1 MYLTFHLHNYSSR
14 NAITKDSTSV
24 GTLQKLKHR
33 KIKEITNN
41 MQIHHLPKQRQNLQL
56 QAGLRS
62 ANAVWWLLV
71 SGNLKDIHSTF
82 NNVARVR
89 VFFQDQSVF
98 AAQWYLLL
106 NPKGP
111 LHVSAARHLIL
122 KLEVLCCVS
131 RSTSILYTHS
141 FYTIKDILNT
151 FRKGTPARML
161 LLHWTIGALDYNR
174 QFPVH

>member
-1 MYLTFHLHNYSSR
+1 
-14 NAITKDSTSV
+14 
-24 GTLQKLKHR
+24 
-33 KIKEITNN
+33 

>member
-62 ANAVWWLLV
+62 ANAVW
-71 SGNLKDIHSTF
+71 
-82 NNVARVR
+82 
-89 VFFQDQSVF
+89 
-98 AAQWYLLL
+98 
-106 NPKGP
+106 
-111 LHVSAARHLIL
+111 
-122 KLEVLCCVS
+122 
-131 RSTSILYTHS
+131 
-141 FYTIKDILNT
+141 
-151 FRKGTPARML
+151 
-161 LLHWTIGALDYNR
+161 
-174 QFPVH
+174 